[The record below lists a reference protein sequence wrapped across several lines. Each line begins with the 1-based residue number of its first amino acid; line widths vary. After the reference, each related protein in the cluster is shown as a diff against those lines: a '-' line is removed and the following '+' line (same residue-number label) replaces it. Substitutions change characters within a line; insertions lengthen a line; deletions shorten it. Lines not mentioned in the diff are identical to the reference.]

1 MKMDDNLTSFVP
13 FEKLITKVKAISLAK
28 NYLDNITLESPSK
41 PLVEIS
47 EKYFNNKISLKLDS
61 LKDFKIEGDNFI
73 KYNITFNRPLKK
85 FKYNVNLYHI
95 KNFMCFGFDPSK
107 DVMKNIKNLQHMKD
121 HILGKLNKI
130 KF

>member
-1 MKMDDNLTSFVP
+1 MDDNLTSFVP

-73 KYNITFNRPLKK
+73 KYNKIHQ
-85 FKYNVNLYHI
+85 VI
-95 KNFMCFGFDPSK
+95 KSK
-107 DVMKNIKNLQHMKD
+107 SFRLMMV
-121 HILGKLNKI
+121 
-130 KF
+130 F